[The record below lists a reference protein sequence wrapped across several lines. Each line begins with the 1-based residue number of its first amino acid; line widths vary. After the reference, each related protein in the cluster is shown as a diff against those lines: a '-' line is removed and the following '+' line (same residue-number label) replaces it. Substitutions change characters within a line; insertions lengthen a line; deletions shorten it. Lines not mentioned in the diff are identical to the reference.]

1 MDRQSTKTREEL
13 EHEEAARL
21 VRPAPK
27 YKPPRRDLRRE
38 RDDSDQEVDPDEAAD
53 RKDRS
58 DNYKDVGGSTGPK
71 ERILPLVEAVLARYA
86 ISSYP
91 TPSLMTSV
99 SEKAAV
105 YHGVAPY
112 KETPGYVPWTQ
123 PHQRDLGDGDY
134 AVLLKAAKD
143 WLKTPVLSVP
153 LVDANR
159 DVQLRAALD
168 LAIFDGPYN
177 GAIQP
182 KVYNLLLAK
191 LAGVDADETLL
202 TQRKATASS
211 EIRKLAAKYAAQ
223 DAPLA
228 YELMD
233 LASKVAQAEVRHSFR
248 FSGAVCILNV
258 KGSLYQGRLTKE
270 VNRLLDRIPSTAF
283 TRPSRSLWKH
293 YVDSNGPMDQDAYE
307 ITFEVL
313 DEAAVAKALR
323 V

>member
-13 EHEEAARL
+13 EQEEAARL

-71 ERILPLVEAVLARYA
+71 GRISPLVESILARYA
-86 ISSYP
+86 ISSYS

-112 KETPGYVPWTQ
+112 NGTPGYAHWTQ
-123 PHQRDLGDGDY
+123 PHQRDLGDGDLE
-134 AVLLKAAKD
+134 VILKSAKD

-168 LAIFDGPYN
+168 LAIYYGPYN

-182 KVYNLLLAK
+182 NVYNKLLAK

-202 TQRKATASS
+202 TQRKATDSTKVVIPMKASN

-228 YELMD
+228 YDLMD
-233 LASKVAQAEVRHSFR
+233 LASKVAQEEGQDDDQGQQKQAQDDQEGQQDQGQKQANKYAGLRS
-248 FSGAVCILNV
+248 AVIKAASDNPAARAAFIPVLQAI
-258 KGSLYQGRLTKE
+258 KSLD
-270 VNRLLDRIPSTAF
+270 V
-283 TRPSRSLWKH
+283 
-293 YVDSNGPMDQDAYE
+293 
-307 ITFEVL
+307 
-313 DEAAVAKALR
+313 
-323 V
+323 

>member
-13 EHEEAARL
+13 EQEEAARL

-27 YKPPRRDLRRE
+27 YKPPRRDRRRE
-38 RDDSDQEVDPDEAAD
+38 RDDSDKEVDPDEVAD

-71 ERILPLVEAVLARYA
+71 GRISPLVGSVVARYA
-86 ISSYP
+86 ISSYS

-123 PHQRDLGDGDY
+123 PHQRDIGEGDLE
-134 AVLLKAAKD
+134 VLLKSAKD

-159 DVQLRAALD
+159 DIQLRAALD
-168 LAIFDGPYN
+168 LAIYDSLFN
-177 GAIQP
+177 GQIQP
-182 KVYNLLLAK
+182 TVYNQLLAK

-202 TQRKATASS
+202 TQRKATEVATMKAST

-228 YELMD
+228 YDLMD
-233 LASKVAQAEVRHSFR
+233 LASKVAQDEGQDDQGQQQKQAQDDQQGQQDQGQKQAADKYAGLRS
-248 FSGAVCILNV
+248 AVIQAASKNPEARAAFIPVLQAI
-258 KGSLYQGRLTKE
+258 KSLD
-270 VNRLLDRIPSTAF
+270 V
-283 TRPSRSLWKH
+283 
-293 YVDSNGPMDQDAYE
+293 
-307 ITFEVL
+307 
-313 DEAAVAKALR
+313 
-323 V
+323 